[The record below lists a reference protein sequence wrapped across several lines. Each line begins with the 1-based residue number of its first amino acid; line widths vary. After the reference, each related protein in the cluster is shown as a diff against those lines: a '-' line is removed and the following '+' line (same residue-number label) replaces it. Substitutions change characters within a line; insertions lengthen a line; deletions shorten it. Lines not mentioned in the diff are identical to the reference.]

1 MIDFDQTDMPNNF
14 PTGGIR
20 LAKLVCALMDRVEE
34 LERDI
39 ALMSAPPAKP
49 ETLGLKKQ

>member
-1 MIDFDQTDMPNNF
+1 MEFDGVELPNNF

-20 LAKLVCALMDRVEE
+20 LAKLVCALVERVEE

-39 ALMSAPPAKP
+39 ALMSAPPKP
-49 ETLGLKKQ
+49 ETLSLKKQ